1 MVAPPRLP
9 QSHIRIHATEDP
21 STRTRTPHTVPWG
34 TPKGITP
41 RKRTQ
46 SPKDPHRVT
55 PCTSP
60 VQNGLISGASWSVAG
75 RVREDRVCLTC
86 FPLRR
91 LEQQTPTCSQFWK
104 LEVSEIEVST
114 GGVTGR
120 TRGWLA
126 IVAPSLRPHVTEAD
140 VTPASLPLLMSAL
153 IPSRGPSPTI
163 LNQLFLRS
171 PTPKYHPHWGS
182 GPPHENVGDT
192 MQSAERGSGCWRTG
206 GLPFGEMKMTGD

>member
-1 MVAPPRLP
+1 MGDP
-9 QSHIRIHATEDP
+9 QGH
-21 STRTRTPHTVPWG
+21 HTKKKNPV
-34 TPKGITP
+34 TKGP
-41 RKRTQ
+41 
-46 SPKDPHRVT
+46 T
-55 PCTSP
+55 PCDSMHVTCPERANFWSQL
-60 VQNGLISGASWSVAG
+60 VSGWQGQGGQGLS
-75 RVREDRVCLTC
+75 TC